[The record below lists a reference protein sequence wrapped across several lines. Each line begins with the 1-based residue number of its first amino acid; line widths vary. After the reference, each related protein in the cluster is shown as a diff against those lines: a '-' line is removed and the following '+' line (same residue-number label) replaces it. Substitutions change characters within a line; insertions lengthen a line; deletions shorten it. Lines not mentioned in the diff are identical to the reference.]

1 MSTMTMLTTTTEN
14 TPFIM
19 GKGSYG
25 EPDWANPD
33 NTTAAPIQDVG
44 VTGSAKQNKLSR

>member
-1 MSTMTMLTTTTEN
+1 
-14 TPFIM
+14 M

-33 NTTAAPIQDVG
+33 NTTAAPTQDVG
-44 VTGSAKQNKLSR
+44 VTGSVKQSKSSRYAVFIMEALNC